1 MGLSGCCWWFSAYN
15 GLVISTFDSLRPAF
29 LSFSDGSNPIAI
41 PKAEVCALTHI
52 AVGSDLRQCVIYN
65 DDEHKEG
72 CGDALGQPVTE
83 LTRAMRMIEI
93 AIGVILL
100 GGAAWTTVRT
110 YKGRGISSILVLA
123 FAVFLVALGLSFLF
137 GAFGELVRNL
147 RFGSEWL
154 K

>member
-1 MGLSGCCWWFSAYN
+1 
-15 GLVISTFDSLRPAF
+15 VILDS
-29 LSFSDGSNPIAI
+29 
-41 PKAEVCALTHI
+41 
-52 AVGSDLRQCVIYN
+52 CVIYN
-65 DDEHKEG
+65 EDEQKRNPG
-72 CGDALGQPVTE
+72 TLLAPDRLRVNKT
-83 LTRAMRMIEI
+83 MRIIEI

-100 GGAAWTTVRT
+100 GGSAWATVRT

-137 GAFGELVRNL
+137 GAFGALVRNL

>member
-1 MGLSGCCWWFSAYN
+1 M
-15 GLVISTFDSLRPAF
+15 VISTFDSLAAF
-29 LSFSDGSNPIAI
+29 LIFQMVQTVYI
-41 PKAEVCALTHI
+41 PRAEICALTHI

-65 DDEHKEG
+65 RDEQRRDPRTFWGK
-72 CGDALGQPVTE
+72 PVSE
-83 LTRAMRMIEI
+83 LTRAMRLIEI
-93 AIGVILL
+93 TIGVILL

>member
-1 MGLSGCCWWFSAYN
+1 MGQARF
-15 GLVISTFDSLRPAF
+15 R
-29 LSFSDGSNPIAI
+29 
-41 PKAEVCALTHI
+41 
-52 AVGSDLRQCVIYN
+52 
-65 DDEHKEG
+65 
-72 CGDALGQPVTE
+72 VT
-83 LTRAMRMIEI
+83 TVMRIIEI

-100 GGAAWTTVRT
+100 GGAAWTTVKT